1 MRNTG
6 LVAVYYRDDTVRVTS
21 SRVEAYGL
29 TLPLSDLSYVW
40 HRRTRRDLRV
50 SGRIA
55 ARWALVTLLAA
66 PVVIGA
72 LWLLTGWGVAL
83 VGLAVL
89 LGLAFTLTP
98 LSEFPLMALERS
110 YDRGSAVHEIWVQ
123 CRGADVLLL
132 RTSDALRF
140 GQIYRALQRALEQSE

>member
-1 MRNTG
+1 M
-6 LVAVYYRDDTVRVTS
+6 AVYYRDDTVRVTS
-21 SRVEAYGL
+21 SWVQAYGL
-29 TLPLSDLSYVW
+29 TYPLSDLSYVW

-50 SGRIA
+50 GGRIA
-55 ARWALVTLLAA
+55 GRWALVTLLAA
-66 PVVIGA
+66 PVAVGG
-72 LWLLTGWGVAL
+72 LWILTDWGSKVGLAL

-89 LGLAFTLTP
+89 VGLIFTLTP

-123 CRGADVLLL
+123 CRGMDVLLL
-132 RTSDALRF
+132 RTNDALRF

>member
-1 MRNTG
+1 M
-6 LVAVYYRDDTVRVTS
+6 AVYYRDDTVRVTS
-21 SRVEAYGL
+21 SWVQAYGL
-29 TLPLSDLSYVW
+29 TYQLSDLSYVW

-50 SGRIA
+50 GGRIA
-55 ARWALVTLLAA
+55 GRWALVTLLAA
-66 PVVIGA
+66 PVVIGT
-72 LWLLTGWGVAL
+72 LWLLTGWGLAVL

-89 LGLAFTLTP
+89 LGLVFTLTP

-132 RTSDALRF
+132 RTNDALRF
-140 GQIYRALQRALEQSE
+140 GQIYRALQRALEQSEA

>member
-1 MRNTG
+1 
-6 LVAVYYRDDTVRVTS
+6 VAVYYRDDTVRVTS
-21 SRVEAYGL
+21 SWVQAYGL
-29 TLPLSDLSYVW
+29 TYPLSDLSYVW

-50 SGRIA
+50 GGRIA
-55 ARWALVTLLAA
+55 GRWALVTLLAA
-66 PVVIGA
+66 PVAVGA
-72 LWLLTGWGVAL
+72 IWLFTDWGLAL

-89 LGLAFTLTP
+89 IGLVFTLTP

-132 RTSDALRF
+132 RTDDALRF
-140 GQIYRALQRALEQSE
+140 GQIYRALQRALEQTE